1 MLKYII
7 LILIILIFNN
17 PSFSKGG
24 HGEYLLIGNAYDKN
38 NKAIRNGALY
48 VEFKGKIDTIQTNDC
63 GEYNVSI
70 PWQTVC
76 PSDFFI
82 FSEIENRKLN
92 PKSIYVTFRD
102 DKIEIENKWKENT
115 DKSTPIKMDLKFEDP
130 SVNYSILIY
139 IGLVLGIAGLLFI
152 IFKRKIIL

>member
-24 HGEYLLIGNAYDKN
+24 HGEYLFIGNAYDKN
-38 NKAIRNGALY
+38 KQAIRNGTLY
-48 VEFKGKIDTIQTNDC
+48 VEFKGKIDTIETNDR
-63 GEYNVSI
+63 GKYNLSI
-70 PWQTVC
+70 PWKTVC

-82 FSEIENRKLN
+82 FTEIENKKLN
-92 PKSIYVTFRD
+92 PESIYITFKG
-102 DKIEIENKWKENT
+102 DKIEIENKWKEYT